1 MTVYEQLIE
10 ALEIRIK
17 HEEAFRNLI
26 IHHLEEIL
34 SNIPLSDDPEVKE
47 GLTIHKEELNKLIA
61 KIKDYSNINT
71 QVAENI
77 ASIIPKSIHAPP
89 APPSTPAM
97 SGLSAPPSTPA
108 RTRNNRSNPWSRVKN
123 VFQNPFT
130 RKMRWETPAQD
141 VYPPEWNAVWNAQQN
156 QGAWNA
162 ADAVQ
167 AARAQ
172 RLPQPQA
179 LPQSAKKLPL
189 PQPAQ
194 PLSRSQGQM
203 LPEAQAQRLPQA
215 QAYEVEN
222 EYPIAQSVYSTKEYP
237 AEKVEKLKYA
247 HTVTGEGNDE
257 EHHFGG
263 RRRRIKTR
271 RR

>member
-77 ASIIPKSIHAPP
+77 ASIIPKSIHEL
-89 APPSTPAM
+89 SV
-97 SGLSAPPSTPA
+97 SAPPSVPA

-130 RKMRWETPAQD
+130 KKMRWENPAQ
-141 VYPPEWNAVWNAQQN
+141 EWNAQQN

-172 RLPQPQA
+172 RLTQPQA
-179 LPQSAKKLPL
+179 LPQAAKK
-189 PQPAQ
+189 
-194 PLSRSQGQM
+194 

-215 QAYEVEN
+215 QAYEV

-237 AEKVEKLKYA
+237 AEKVEKLFKYA

-263 RRRRIKTR
+263 RRKTKRKRINTR
-271 RR
+271 R